1 VHPPRSSAHAGH
13 GLLLA
18 RMLGTCIA
26 SVTFEVEDQWHA
38 FALPE
43 GCVPGSI
50 TVEKLKS
57 LIGERAQKEVLYHE
71 KLRFVELESRR
82 PLEVDELVPLTPKV
96 VKVAGPA
103 SVASMLRLWL
113 AKGGQPRPKD
123 PRPQPTP
130 KPVAPKAG
138 AAAAQQTG
146 LTSRG
151 YRPAAALPNGAG
163 GRGVL
168 QSGGQLLPSA
178 YSGGYRGASGGVG
191 RVGDVGSGFGRGIGF
206 GVPGLGRGGY
216 GVAGSGVGRGMPA
229 SLPDASHVA
238 LEQMQRQQQE
248 ERQLEIA
255 LRASQMSIA
264 ADEEAQLKWALE
276 ESRAFAESDDDELP
290 PLEPLDR
297 TEQQSG
303 PEVLPD
309 SEESCSWRSRSCDLV
324 AKLADVG
331 S

>member
-1 VHPPRSSAHAGH
+1 
-13 GLLLA
+13 
-18 RMLGTCIA
+18 MLGTCIA

-71 KLRFVELESRR
+71 KLRVIEPESRR
-82 PLEVDELVPLTPKV
+82 PLEADEVVPLTPKV
-96 VKVAGPA
+96 VKVAGPK
-103 SVASMLRLWL
+103 SVATMLRMWL
-113 AKGGQPRPKD
+113 AKRGQPKPKE
-123 PRPQPTP
+123 PGPPPTP
-130 KPVAPKAG
+130 KLVAPRAG

-163 GRGVL
+163 GGGVL
-168 QSGGQLLPSA
+168 QSGGQPLPSA

-191 RVGDVGSGFGRGIGF
+191 HFGDVGSGFGRG
-206 GVPGLGRGGY
+206 GY
-216 GVAGSGVGRGMPA
+216 GAAGSGVGSGMPT

-238 LEQMQRQQQE
+238 LEQRQRQQQE
-248 ERQLEIA
+248 ERQLETA
-255 LRASQMSIA
+255 LRASQMSVA

-276 ESRAFAESDDDELP
+276 ESQAFAELEKQRATNREAQLQVALDDSDDEDYDDLP
-290 PLEPLDR
+290 PLEPLD
-297 TEQQSG
+297 
-303 PEVLPD
+303 P
-309 SEESCSWRSRSCDLV
+309 
-324 AKLADVG
+324 AK
-331 S
+331 

>member
-1 VHPPRSSAHAGH
+1 
-13 GLLLA
+13 
-18 RMLGTCIA
+18 MLGTCIA

-71 KLRFVELESRR
+71 KLRVIEPESRR
-82 PLEVDELVPLTPKV
+82 PLEADEVVPLTPKV
-96 VKVAGPA
+96 VKVAGPK
-103 SVASMLRLWL
+103 SVATMLRMWL
-113 AKGGQPRPKD
+113 AKRGQPKPKE
-123 PRPQPTP
+123 PGPPPTP
-130 KPVAPKAG
+130 KLVAPRAG

-163 GRGVL
+163 GGGVL
-168 QSGGQLLPSA
+168 QSGGQPLPSA

-206 GVPGLGRGGY
+206 GAPDLSRGGY
-216 GVAGSGVGRGMPA
+216 GAAGSGVGSGMPT

-238 LEQMQRQQQE
+238 LEQRQRQQQE
-248 ERQLEIA
+248 ERQLETA
-255 LRASQMSIA
+255 LRASQMSVA

-276 ESRAFAESDDDELP
+276 ESQAFAELEKQRATNREAQLQVALDDSDDEDYDDLP
-290 PLEPLDR
+290 PLEPLD
-297 TEQQSG
+297 
-303 PEVLPD
+303 P
-309 SEESCSWRSRSCDLV
+309 
-324 AKLADVG
+324 AK
-331 S
+331 